1 MVKIEFFLLL
11 PIENHCGQNV
21 EILKSFLG
29 KCNLH
34 HWKAQKKLRKYKSLN
49 GYLAFAYPA
58 EVIQDLKCHKF
69 VFCANFALFFQ
80 L

>member
-11 PIENHCGQNV
+11 SIENHCGQNV
-21 EILKSFLG
+21 GILKSFLG

-34 HWKAQKKLRKYKSLN
+34 YWKAYKKLKYRSLN
-49 GYLAFAYPA
+49 GYLAFAYSA

>member
-1 MVKIEFFLLL
+1 MVKIKFFLLL

-21 EILKSFLG
+21 EILKLFFC
-29 KCNLH
+29 KYNIH
-34 HWKAQKKLRKYKSLN
+34 HWKAYKKLKYRSLN

-69 VFCANFALFFQ
+69 VFCAFFALFFQ
-80 L
+80 F

>member
-1 MVKIEFFLLL
+1 MKFFLLL
-11 PIENHCGQNV
+11 HIENHCGQNV
-21 EILKSFLG
+21 EIFK
-29 KCNLH
+29 
-34 HWKAQKKLRKYKSLN
+34 LN

-58 EVIQDLKCHKF
+58 EVIQDLKRHKF

>member
-1 MVKIEFFLLL
+1 LESL
-11 PIENHCGQNV
+11 
-21 EILKSFLG
+21 
-29 KCNLH
+29 
-34 HWKAQKKLRKYKSLN
+34 KKLNIDQLN

-69 VFCANFALFFQ
+69 VICANFALFSQ